1 MGHSDTKTREEA
13 VYTLSRLVTGVFV
26 WGCKRGGWVGGCVGV
41 WGGVGGL
48 SSPAYD

>member
-26 WGCKRGGWVGGCVGV
+26 WGCKRGGWVGWDV
-41 WGGVGGL
+41 WGVGGL

>member
-26 WGCKRGGWVGGCVGV
+26 WGCKRGGWVGGGV
-41 WGGVGGL
+41 WVGGRVGGVVVTGV
-48 SSPAYD
+48 